1 MNTKLGFAILAFAF
15 ALAFM
20 FAAPKG
26 TMAASENYNNN
37 YSTDNLLGVDEALN
51 PLGHHDR
58 DRGAPVP
65 DFSSD
70 TRGLQGDW
78 ANER

>member
-1 MNTKLGFAILAFAF
+1 MNTKLGFAILTFAF

-20 FAAPKG
+20 FAAPRG
-26 TMAASENYNNN
+26 TMAASENYNTN

-51 PLGHHDR
+51 PLGPRDR
-58 DRGAPVP
+58 DRAPVP